1 MRAMTAGDA
10 AELLLLGAL
19 WGASFL
25 FMRIGAPEFGPL
37 ALVFLRV
44 AGAGLVL
51 LPLVAA
57 RGQWPMLRRH
67 AWPLLVVGVSNSA
80 VPFVLFTVATLVL
93 TAGLAGIVNATAP
106 LWGALIAW
114 AWLNDKP
121 GPTRLLGIA
130 IGFAGVLFLAWDKAG
145 LKDSAHGI
153 SPGVGIACCA
163 AATLF
168 YGFSVNYTKRRLA
181 GVPPLA
187 VAAGSQSAAALVML
201 LPALWTWPTQMPST
215 RAWVSV
221 VALALACTALAYLL
235 YFRLIAHVGPAQAIA
250 VTYLIPAFAIVWGLL
265 VLGEPVTA
273 GMLGGCAVV
282 LLGTALATGL
292 VRPRRRA
299 VEVSR

>member
-57 RGQWPMLRRH
+57 RGQWPALRRH
-67 AWPLLVVGVSNSA
+67 AVPLLVVGIGNSA
-80 VPFVLFTVATLVL
+80 LPFTLFTVAALVL
-93 TAGLAGIVNATAP
+93 TAGLAGIINATAP
-106 LWGALIAW
+106 LWGTLIAW
-114 AWLNDKP
+114 AWLHDKP
-121 GPTRLLGIA
+121 GPARLIGIA
-130 IGFAGVLFLAWDKAG
+130 VGFAGVLVLAWDKAG
-145 LKDSAHGI
+145 LKDSAHGV
-153 SPGVGIACCA
+153 SPGLGIACCV
-163 AATLF
+163 AATLC
-168 YGFSVNYTKRRLA
+168 YGFTVNYTKRRLA
-181 GVPPLA
+181 GVPPLV

-201 LPALWTWPTQMPST
+201 LPALWAWPAQMPST
-215 RAWVSV
+215 RAWVAV
-221 VALALACTALAYLL
+221 AALALACTALAYLL

-250 VTYLIPAFAIVWGLL
+250 VTYLIPPFAIVWGLL

-273 GMLGGCAVV
+273 GMLAGCAVV
-282 LLGTALATGL
+282 LLGTALASGL
-292 VRPRRRA
+292 LRARRPDARA
-299 VEVSR
+299 TP

>member
-299 VEVSR
+299 VEISR